1 MSNPSVELTHRELSL
16 LVFALEGAADAASLS
31 DESPSC
37 EEACPVADH
46 FEELFHGG
54 AIPHEKRLVNHLN
67 NHLREGLI
75 ECGAFE
81 MIASQQGNFSQP
93 PSAEDQRKMQ
103 EVNERLK
110 SWHCRVRLDEADRR
124 ALYESIR
131 RLPRSAWIAMPRT
144 LWRLKK
150 KLKAR

>member
-1 MSNPSVELTHRELSL
+1 MSKAQLELTHKELSL
-16 LVFALEGAADAASLS
+16 LVFALEGESLAAIDSTA
-31 DESPSC
+31 SPSC

-46 FEELFHGG
+46 FEEMFHGE
-54 AIPHEKRLVNHLN
+54 AVPHEKRLVNHLN

-81 MIASQQGNFSQP
+81 MIAAQQVNPARQL
-93 PSAEDQRKMQ
+93 SAEDMQKMQ
-103 EVNERLK
+103 EINERLK
-110 SWHCRVRLDEADRR
+110 DWRCQVSLDEADRR
-124 ALYESIR
+124 ALSESIG
-131 RLPRSAWIAMPRT
+131 RLPRSAWVSMPRV